1 MTNNIEYPLEGT
13 SIHWHGFLQR
23 GSNWAD
29 GVPSVAQCPI
39 APSNTHTYRFQAQ
52 LYGSSWWHAH
62 YSAQYTA
69 GVVGPIVIHGPTQ
82 LPYDIDLGP
91 VMLSDW
97 YHLPYFSLVADAV
110 GTDMALIPPT
120 SDSLLING
128 RGRYNCSQTP
138 QFADEQTEY
147 DASNVVANTTWSC
160 IEGAALAE
168 FMFTPGK
175 THRLR
180 LMNVGADGV
189 QKFSID
195 GHQLTVI
202 SYDFVPVTPHT
213 TDVVTLGIG
222 QRADIL
228 VTASNYA
235 ADKYWMRT
243 AAPGGATCGGS
254 DQGEIQAIVY
264 YEGADTTTEPTTT
277 SSVTDTSCDTLEIG
291 VVQPE
296 YSITPTAADI
306 YHLDLTIALVK
317 NSTGSMEWQLNGQ
330 TYRANFNVPL
340 LYEAAEGRTS
350 YPDDPQWHTMN
361 LGNNATIIVNITNAT
376 PFYHPFH
383 LHGHNFYVLGEGQ
396 AGTVWDGTTVNP
408 TNPLRRDTQMVPQ
421 LGWAAI
427 QFENDNPGVWPFH
440 CHVAWHLSGGLA
452 MNFMTQPENIPTIPA
467 GERDSTCLAWDSYST
482 TNVVDQIDAGS

>member
-1 MTNNIEYPLEGT
+1 MTNDIEFPYEGT

-39 APSNTHTYRFQAQ
+39 APSSTHTYRFQAQ
-52 LYGSSWWHAH
+52 LYGSSWYHAH

-91 VMLSDW
+91 VVLTDW
-97 YHLPYFSLVADAV
+97 YHIPYFSIVADAV
-110 GTDMALIPPT
+110 GTDMAVIPPT

-128 RGRYNCSQTP
+128 RGRFDCSNPSFGMNQG
-138 QFADEQTEY
+138 EY
-147 DASNVVANTTWSC
+147 DASFVPANVTWSC
-160 IEGAALAE
+160 VDNSNLAQ

-180 LMNVGADGV
+180 IMNVGADGV

-202 SYDFVPVTPHT
+202 SYDFVPTTPHT

-222 QRADIL
+222 QRADVL
-228 VTASNYA
+228 VTANNYSV
-235 ADKYWMRT
+235 DKYWMRT
-243 AAPGGATCGGS
+243 SAPGGDTCGGS
-254 DQGEIQAIVY
+254 KQGEIQAIVY
-264 YEGADTTTEPTTT
+264 YEGADTTLEPTTT
-277 SSVTDTSCDTLEIG
+277 STVTDTSCDTLP
-291 VVQPE
+291 VAAVQPE
-296 YSITPTAADI
+296 YSITPTNTDI
-306 YHLDLTIALVK
+306 YTMDIEITLVK
-317 NSTGSMEWQLNGQ
+317 NSTGSMEWQMNGQ
-330 TYRANFNVPL
+330 TFRANFNWPIL
-340 LYEAAEGRTS
+340 FEAAAGNTS
-350 YPDDPQWHTMN
+350 YPDDPEWQVVN
-361 LGNNATIIVNITNAT
+361 FGNNATVIVNLTNAT

-383 LHGHNFYVLGEGQ
+383 LHGHNFYVLNEGQ

-408 TNPLRRDTQMVPQ
+408 ENPMRRDTQMVPQ
-421 LGWAAI
+421 MGWTAI

-452 MNFMTQPENIPTIPA
+452 MNFMTQPENLPAMPA
-467 GERDSTCLAWDSYST
+467 GERASTCDAWDAYS
-482 TNVVDQIDAGS
+482 NSNMVDQIDAGS